1 MNTKLS
7 LLDSISF
14 LEELVTINSS
24 SYNNKGITSCLNI
37 IKEKFATFKPKIEAI
52 PTLNDSKSE
61 IPIALKFTK
70 NLTAKTTCLLCIH
83 VDTVFD
89 QTSPFQTFQLSH
101 DKKEASGPGVI
112 DAKGG
117 IVIIWNTIALLEKN
131 LLPTD
136 IGWTVIITTD
146 EEIGSPKSKYIL
158 EQEAKN
164 HTFSLVFEPPL
175 ENGNIIKERPASS
188 NITLTAQGKAAHAG
202 RHATQGIN
210 AINGLIA
217 LLNTLPLTKKSDT
230 QTINLGTIQG
240 GTRENIIPDT
250 ATCCLNARFMKQNDL
265 DNFIKT
271 CHNNAKTIESE
282 TGVTITVDITSLRP
296 SKSKTKESEI
306 LYTHLKNAA
315 KELNL
320 TIDFENSFGVC
331 DGNFI
336 ANQGIPVIDTMGAIG
351 SGMHTH
357 NETIQL
363 ASLITQSTLA
373 YTVIKKM
380 IENQRS

>member
-1 MNTKLS
+1 MTPDLS
-7 LLDSISF
+7 LDNSILF
-14 LEELVTINSS
+14 LENLVSINSS
-24 SYNNKGITSCLNI
+24 SYNPSGLISCLKLI
-37 IKEKFATFKPKIEAI
+37 EEKFTIFKPTIESI
-52 PTLNDSKSE
+52 PSANKPKNAP
-61 IPIALKFTK
+61 PIALKLTK

-101 DKKEASGPGVI
+101 DKKEATGPGVI

-117 IVIIWNTIALLEKN
+117 IVIIWNTVALLEKSS
-131 LLPTD
+131 LSAD

-158 EQEAKN
+158 EQEAKK

-188 NITLTAQGKAAHAG
+188 NITLTTHGKAAHAG
-202 RHATQGIN
+202 RHATQGLN

-217 LLNTLPLTKKSDT
+217 LLNTLPLTKESDT

-240 GTRENIIPDT
+240 GTRDNIIPET
-250 ATCCLNARFMKQNDL
+250 ATCCLNARFMNPLDL
-265 DNFIKT
+265 DAFIKQ
-271 CHNNAKTIESE
+271 CHDNAKTIESE

-296 SKSKTKESEI
+296 SKSKTKESET
-306 LYTHLKNAA
+306 LYTLLKEAA
-315 KELNL
+315 EDLNVC
-320 TIDFENSFGVC
+320 INFENSFGVC

-336 ANQGIPVIDTMGAIG
+336 ANQGIPVIDTMGAHG

-363 ASLITQSTLA
+363 NSLITQSTLA
-373 YTVIKKM
+373 YNVIKKM
-380 IENQRS
+380 AKK

>member
-1 MNTKLS
+1 MSTKLS
-7 LLDSISF
+7 LSDSISF
-14 LEELVTINSS
+14 LEKLVTINSS

-37 IKEKFATFKPKIEAI
+37 IKEKFAIFKPKIEAI

-70 NLTAKTTCLLCIH
+70 NLSAKTTCLLCIH

-101 DKKEASGPGVI
+101 NKKEAIGPGVI

-117 IVIIWNTIALLEKN
+117 IVIIWNTLSLLEKSS
-131 LLPTD
+131 PASD
-136 IGWTVIITTD
+136 IGWTVLITTD
-146 EEIGSPKSKYIL
+146 EEIGSPESKYIL

-210 AINGLIA
+210 AITGLIA
-217 LLNTLPLTKKSDT
+217 LLNTLPLTQPSKT

-250 ATCCLNARFMKQNDL
+250 ATCCLNARFMEQNDL
-265 DNFIKT
+265 DTFIKT
-271 CHNNAKTIESE
+271 CQDNSKIIESK
-282 TGVTITVDITSLRP
+282 TGVSLTVTISSLRP
-296 SKSKTKESEI
+296 SKSKTQESEI
-306 LYTHLKNAA
+306 LYTHLENAA

-320 TIDFENSFGVC
+320 TINFENSFGVC

-357 NETIQL
+357 NETIKL
-363 ASLITQSTLA
+363 NSLITQSTLA
-373 YTVIKKM
+373 YNVIKKM
-380 IENQRS
+380 AKK